1 MANENGIQLVP
12 VQSGFVDRGYDFG
25 SSRIRPLSS
34 RRIALITGE
43 GINSNAAGEVWHY
56 FDKEIGYPVTLIN
69 QNDLARMRWSDFDLV
84 VLPDGNYRFLNDK
97 AQTEA
102 FRNWIQGGGH
112 VVALE
117 NAVAQLAKQDWS
129 VKLKK
134 SDDGDDDNDD
144 YELLKRYE
152 NRERDFIP
160 SMTPGSIFRVELD
173 NTHPL
178 GFGFPSYY
186 YTLKYD
192 DNIYDFIKD
201 GGWNVGVIKKEK
213 QVAGFDGSKLQN
225 RLQDGLL
232 FGVQEIGNGTVT
244 YLADNVL
251 FRSFWE
257 NGKLMFANAV
267 FLVGQ

>member
-1 MANENGIQLVP
+1 M
-12 VQSGFVDRGYDFG
+12 
-25 SSRIRPLSS
+25 
-34 RRIALITGE
+34 
-43 GINSNAAGEVWHY
+43 
-56 FDKEIGYPVTLIN
+56 
-69 QNDLARMRWSDFDLV
+69 
-84 VLPDGNYRFLNDK
+84 
-97 AQTEA
+97 
-102 FRNWIQGGGH
+102 
-112 VVALE
+112 ALE

-213 QVAGFDGSKLQN
+213 QVAGFVGSKLQN

-257 NGKLMFANAV
+257 NGKLMFANAL